1 MGRATAEGNPAAGTV
16 FSLPARV
23 THETMSGGRRNQTR
37 AQYVYCSDVLNLGE
51 TVMPT
56 IKITSFWYAIYKRL
70 WAVGARGDAHVSTE
84 IVSDGNFS
92 LETTSPGN
100 GNGIF
105 GTTDFGKPLALGD
118 FTAAHNPLWVILNAT
133 IPAPSPA
140 LQPPLYLVPVPP
152 GNAMWPAMP
161 YPGSGPYPDWIAW
174 NAGAPPFRLI
184 DRLQNWIEN
193 DKQIDDTPKG
203 THLGD
208 GYIKAPPPAFPLK
221 TNPKENAQI
230 LFIPSWDTDNGVRPS
245 NAMPAN
251 FWDTSMIFVT
261 GTDGQDENLPVF
273 QKGTEHYIAAIIANS
288 GNLFTGA
295 RTGGGLPTVTVNC
308 KAFVFG
314 TFLSPGTPLPALTNL
329 DPADPTGDYEQ
340 FILGPLKRDVVGFR
354 FNVDTVYAA
363 LIALMQNLDPQ
374 MFGGANADL
383 WLKAGHACVKVWLTG
398 GEFNGPHNNNGTDWC
413 DGTQLPPANRKIAQR
428 NLAAFA
434 PTVTGMKKPHWEYF
448 VMSQAFAGTNALV
461 VKAAAVQADAVRYYM
476 AVPVAVYERYVAKGG
491 SHRGFERVTDVAK
504 PFPEA
509 VILRQTVAGAR
520 LEFADHRR
528 EEFFGLA
535 LGVEILKETR
545 MSDIEMVH
553 LGHDGRVVG
562 GFTLRPESTRPGGKR

>member
-1 MGRATAEGNPAAGTV
+1 
-16 FSLPARV
+16 
-23 THETMSGGRRNQTR
+23 
-37 AQYVYCSDVLNLGE
+37 
-51 TVMPT
+51 MPS
-56 IKITSFWYAIYKRL
+56 ITSFWYAIYKRL

-92 LETTSPGN
+92 LESTHPAA

-105 GTTDFGKPLALGD
+105 GTTDFGNPLALGD

-140 LQPPLYLVPVPP
+140 LLPPLYLLPVLPS
-152 GNAMWPAMP
+152 NAMWPAMP

-174 NAGAPPFRLI
+174 NAGAQPFRLI
-184 DRLQNWIEN
+184 DRLQNWIEA

-203 THLGD
+203 AHLGD

-221 TNPKENAQI
+221 TDPKESAQI
-230 LFIPSWDTDNGVRPS
+230 LFIPSFDADNGVRPGTV
-245 NAMPAN
+245 PAN
-251 FWDTSMIFVT
+251 YWNTSMIFVT
-261 GTDGQDENLPVF
+261 GTDGQDQGLPVF
-273 QKGTEHYIAAIIANS
+273 QKGSEHYIAAIIANS
-288 GNLFTGA
+288 GNLFTGF
-295 RTGGGLPTVTVNC
+295 REGGNLPTVTVNC
-308 KAFVFG
+308 DAYVFG

-329 DPADPTGDYEQ
+329 DPADTNKDYEQ

-354 FNVDTVYAA
+354 FNVDTVYGK
-363 LIALMQNLDPQ
+363 LIALMEALDPQ
-374 MFGGANADL
+374 LYGNGKADL

-398 GEFNGPHNNNGTDWC
+398 GEFPGVHNNNGTDWC
-413 DGTQLPPANRKIAQR
+413 DGTQLPSANRKIAQR

-434 PTVTGMKKPHWEYF
+434 PTVTGMKKPQWHYF
-448 VMSQAFAGTNALV
+448 VMSQAFAGTNALA
-461 VKAAAVQADAVRYYM
+461 VKAAQLPDDVVRYYM

-491 SHRGFERVTDVAK
+491 SHRGFETVTDVPK

-535 LGVEILKETR
+535 LGVEILRETR
-545 MSDIEMVH
+545 MSDIDMVH
-553 LGHDGRVVG
+553 TAQDGRVVG
-562 GFTLRPESTRPGGKR
+562 GFTLRPEVERLAAKR